1 MDFKE
6 SKFMYA
12 IAGFIILFV
21 IAQSVFFMVR
31 AWRRGKEIGMKTSDL
46 KNTVTS
52 SALFTIAP
60 AIAILA
66 TVITLAGT
74 LGLVLPWIRL
84 TVIGNLQYEVTA
96 AQAAMEGFEGS
107 GAIFGKSIEDPRIFA
122 AVSWVMTLGS
132 ISPLF
137 LLPLLLKTIQKK
149 MGKVSTAGGDGKFG
163 DIISAATFIGLVAAF
178 IGVSVAG
185 KAPTLKING
194 QAIPDKNSMGAGVL
208 SVSFLITSIVVFML
222 LQWLCKKFKLTK
234 LETFIMPI
242 SMFIGMGMAMLIY
255 NISPEIAQI
264 EWRPVS

>member
-6 SKFMYA
+6 SKFMYLMA
-12 IAGFIILFV
+12 SFIIVFV
-21 IAQSVFFMVR
+21 IAQSLFFMIR
-31 AWRRGKEIGMKTSDL
+31 AWRHGKEIGMKTSDL

-96 AQAAMEGFEGS
+96 AQAAMEGFEGTA
-107 GAIFGKSIEDPRIFA
+107 AIFGTPIKDPKVFA

-137 LLPLLLKTIQKK
+137 LCPLFLKLVQKK
-149 MGKVSTAGGDGKFG
+149 MGKVSTAGGDGKLG

-194 QAIPDKNSMGAGVL
+194 QAVKDTNSMGAGVL
-208 SVSFLITSIVVFML
+208 SVSVLLTSIIVFML
-222 LQWLCKKFKLTK
+222 LQWLCKKFNLKK

-242 SMFIGMGMAMLIY
+242 SMFVGMGMAMVIY
-255 NISPEIAQI
+255 HFAPDIAKI